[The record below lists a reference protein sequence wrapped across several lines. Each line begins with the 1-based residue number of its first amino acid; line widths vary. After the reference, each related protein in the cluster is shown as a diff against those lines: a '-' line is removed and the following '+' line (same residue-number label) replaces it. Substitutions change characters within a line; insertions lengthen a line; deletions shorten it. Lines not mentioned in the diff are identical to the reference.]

1 MVPVV
6 ISFGSG
12 MVGQTSTAT
21 AGTAAAVGIAVVVV
35 ATATFAATR
44 HIIIANIAGTI
55 HLAVAVAAVSY
66 ITAEP
71 NKLIATAS
79 ANSE

>member
-1 MVPVV
+1 MVPVA

-12 MVGQTSTAT
+12 MVCQTSTVT
-21 AGTAAAVGIAVVVV
+21 VGTAAVGIAAVVV
-35 ATATFAATR
+35 ATASFAATR
-44 HIIIANIAGTI
+44 HIIIANIAVTI

>member
-1 MVPVV
+1 MVPVA

-12 MVGQTSTAT
+12 MVYQISTVT
-21 AGTAAAVGIAVVVV
+21 VGTAAVGIAAV
-35 ATATFAATR
+35 AAATFAATR
-44 HIIIANIAGTI
+44 HIIIANIAVTI